1 MRFYAQR
8 RFFMYLT
15 PSIWAFLGTDHVV
28 RAFRHPSFEH
38 NAMAIVSV
46 LLVALYIAGYW
57 FTYWEL
63 TPEGLVERSIKGKRL
78 IPYSIIENV
87 STYSLKNGKKID
99 WIQIDAPFGQKVIAR
114 PVEYAQF
121 AEGLEKMV
129 DPAVMHI

>member
-99 WIQIDAPFGQKVIAR
+99 WIQIDAPFGQKVILVPWSTRSLRKGWKRWSIR
-114 PVEYAQF
+114 P
-121 AEGLEKMV
+121 
-129 DPAVMHI
+129 